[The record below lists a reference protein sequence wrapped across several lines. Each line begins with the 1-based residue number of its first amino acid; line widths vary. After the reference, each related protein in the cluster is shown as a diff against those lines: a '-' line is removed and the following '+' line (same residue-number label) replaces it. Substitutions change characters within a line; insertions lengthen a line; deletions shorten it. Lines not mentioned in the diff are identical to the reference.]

1 MSKIKPLAII
11 QSMSGKVCGHSD
23 MYFRTNK
30 VTGQTFTAKLCYPYT
45 GEASQLQEQTRSRF
59 AKVTAAV
66 RTRLSE
72 LSVNDKKAL
81 VAEYKSQHK
90 IGSLFGYAMHK
101 WDNEY
106 DQSGD
111 LIGD

>member
-1 MSKIKPLAII
+1 
-11 QSMSGKVCGHSD
+11 

-45 GEASQLQEQTRSRF
+45 GPASEQQGFARDRF